1 MRRKRRSERPVAE
14 LTMLVSRQA
23 GMPAD
28 STTKSIHLVVKHE
41 ALVTASTHGS
51 IRTPCAEPQRLP
63 SVRPLRTVAASCLT
77 SYCTSFS
84 GRARDIAGSADREDT
99 SESSGVSTGV
109 GFRSS
114 TSHSNAK
121 ALVLQSSRRAGRG
134 HGESVRLDSFAQ
146 ARLVMAALR
155 LQAHAMPHNL
165 LHDDAR
171 GVTLSMV
178 AGSVKSWLSEQLP

>member
-1 MRRKRRSERPVAE
+1 
-14 LTMLVSRQA
+14 MLVSRQA
-23 GMPAD
+23 GMLAD

-51 IRTPCAEPQRLP
+51 IRTPCAEPQRFP

-77 SYCTSFS
+77 SCCTSFS
-84 GRARDIAGSADREDT
+84 GRARDIAGSADREET

-109 GFRSS
+109 CFRSS

-146 ARLVMAALR
+146 ARLVMAAALR

-178 AGSVKSWLSEQLP
+178 AGSVKSWLSKQLP

>member
-1 MRRKRRSERPVAE
+1 
-14 LTMLVSRQA
+14 
-23 GMPAD
+23 MPAD

-84 GRARDIAGSADREDT
+84 GRARDIAGSADREET
-99 SESSGVSTGV
+99 SESSGVSARV
-109 GFRSS
+109 GFCSS

-121 ALVLQSSRRAGRG
+121 ALVLQSSRRAGCG

-146 ARLVMAALR
+146 ARLVIAAALR

-178 AGSVKSWLSEQLP
+178 ARSVKSWLSEQLP

>member
-1 MRRKRRSERPVAE
+1 
-14 LTMLVSRQA
+14 MLVSRQA
-23 GMPAD
+23 GMLAD

-77 SYCTSFS
+77 SYCASFS
-84 GRARDIAGSADREDT
+84 GRARDIAGSADREET

-109 GFRSS
+109 GFCSS

-146 ARLVMAALR
+146 ARLVMAAELR
-155 LQAHAMPHNL
+155 LQTHAMPHNL